1 MSYFDIDDIMAEEQ
15 GVPCQVKTNIIKLG
29 HFDPHSA
36 NADLPAGAKL
46 KLPLWLTAQLHSKN
60 FVDIEFPKVY
70 TLPYRQSLTA
80 DAAVVNL
87 YDWNPFYFDF
97 GMMFVKLVAE
107 SDEEARP
114 VSQSLLDAFG
124 ERYRRVMD
132 YSQNAV
138 DEDTSEL
145 TKNLDGL
152 ERKLFA
158 AGHVADKEFTK
169 WRRRRLVKITT
180 AVSVDAAARKRQ
192 RRT

>member
-15 GVPCQVKTNIIKLG
+15 GVPCQIKTNILKLG
-29 HFDPHSA
+29 HFDSDSA
-36 NADLPAGAKL
+36 NPDLQAGAKL
-46 KLPLWLTAQLHSKN
+46 KLPLWLTAQLLPRS
-60 FVDIEFPKVY
+60 FVEIKFPLVY

-80 DAAVVNL
+80 DSTVVNL
-87 YDWNPFYFDF
+87 HDWNPFYFDF
-97 GMMFVKLVAE
+97 GMAFVKLVAQ

-114 VSQSLLDAFG
+114 VAQSLLEAFG

-145 TKNLDGL
+145 TKRLDAL

-180 AVSVDAAARKRQ
+180 AVAVDAASRKKQ